1 MNEIVNEQR
10 IFKKH
15 FATRIA
21 TQRMKMMNK
30 NDLLMKK
37 KLTNIMISNEKNRRR
52 SN

>member
-1 MNEIVNEQR
+1 MSEIVNEQR

-15 FATRIA
+15 FVTRIA
-21 TQRMKMMNK
+21 KQRMKMMNK

-37 KLTNIMISNEKNRRR
+37 KLTNIIVLNEKNRRR